1 MNSRYAL
8 PALFVGVMLCGVLT
22 VRAWACHCV
31 RHTDARAPAV
41 WRTQWCTQTRAH
53 THKRCA
59 ALFRFLCPVTRGAC
73 PSGADGDTSR
83 RHPSS
88 LKAGSPG
95 VRSRQGCLSAR
106 LTRGDPPAGPPG
118 GWGRQGCFSARFTRG
133 DPPAGKVPGALER
146 AIEETHRH
154 SPPVFAHPPAHIL
167 PPSRPSLPVTS
178 QVAESR
184 VGKPA
189 IRGGKMIVDQE
200 IFTSAG
206 TLLLGSENTTWKVA
220 QTYCHRRGSMR
231 V

>member
-8 PALFVGVMLCGVLT
+8 PALFVGVVLCGVLT

-73 PSGADGDTSR
+73 PSGADGDTSW

-95 VRSRQGCLSAR
+95 VRSRQGCR
-106 LTRGDPPAGPPG
+106 
-118 GWGRQGCFSARFTRG
+118 SARFTRG
-133 DPPAGKVPGALER
+133 DPPAGTVPGALAR
-146 AIEETHRH
+146 ALARSLARSRGNPPTLAPGFR
-154 SPPVFAHPPAHIL
+154 SPACAYPPTLPPVSHRDIAG
-167 PPSRPSLPVTS
+167 R
-178 QVAESR
+178 R
-184 VGKPA
+184 VPCGKA
-189 IRGGKMIVDQE
+189 CH
-200 IFTSAG
+200 
-206 TLLLGSENTTWKVA
+206 TWREDD
-220 QTYCHRRGSMR
+220 C
-231 V
+231 